1 MFYCKI
7 ILTFLLFFF
16 ITLIQ
21 PAKGMDTQNENVQR
35 STGVVQELH
44 KSLSNELS
52 AAIKEGGIEK
62 AIDVCHNAA
71 QKITDSFKTDKQSV
85 RRVSLQVRNPKNKP
99 DLYEKEKLKQM
110 VADHKRGELKNEYY
124 EIVEEDG
131 VKYFRYLSP
140 ILIKPPCLSCHG
152 KKENL
157 SPAVLKALKVK
168 YPEDKAFGYSNGD
181 LRGAFSVIIKQ

>member
-1 MFYCKI
+1 MFYLKTV
-7 ILTFLLFFF
+7 LTFFLFFTT
-16 ITLIQ
+16 ILIH
-21 PAKGMDTQNENVQR
+21 PAKGIDKKNENIQR
-35 STGVVQELH
+35 SRGVVQELH
-44 KSLSNELS
+44 KSFFNELS

-62 AIDVCHNAA
+62 AIDVCHKAA
-71 QKITDSFKTDKQSV
+71 QKITDSFKTDKQSI

-124 EIVEEDG
+124 EIVEKDG

-152 KKENL
+152 KKERL
-157 SPAVLKALKVK
+157 SPSIVKVLEVK

-181 LRGAFSVIIKQ
+181 PRGAFSVIIKQ